1 MLSSY
6 SLIAHH
12 IAWLK
17 AQGSSCPRVCT
28 HLIHAWERYSSTL
41 SSPFHPTSYSCYSL
55 SISSSSCCPSTST
68 RISSNTAYSANKE
81 TGSTDASFSLTETAL
96 ENLYSNLRLLGAPSC
111 LHLLHL
117 TCLFLVFLLKC
128 CNGSSLKPARP
139 LCDGRFF
146 AFSPPGGLRR
156 LFPRL
161 PFSMGST
168 FCLLSLWLA
177 V

>member
-1 MLSSY
+1 MLSSILN
-6 SLIAHH
+6 SLHTTSQLAD
-12 IAWLK
+12 K
-17 AQGSSCPRVCT
+17 CPRLQVVRVFA
-28 HLIHAWERYSSTL
+28 LISSMHESVTLRLL
-41 SSPFHPTSYSCYSL
+41 SSPFHPTSCSCYSL

-81 TGSTDASFSLTETAL
+81 MGSTDASYSLTETAL
-96 ENLYSNLRLLGAPSC
+96 ENLYSNLPLLEAPSC

-168 FCLLSLWLA
+168 FCLLSL
-177 V
+177 